1 MLSCN
6 TFTVVAASAGAARAS
21 RVSEGAATSRSR
33 ERMPSTKA
41 DPDTRP
47 QLPARELHDGDRP
60 VDFRLVLGEE
70 RVRLLDRRPFP
81 RVVLAG
87 ERGGRRGVALLASLD
102 SHARVP
108 DQDAVPVGVGRGAAP
123 PPGGAPRG
131 GWGCRPAAPGPRWWS
146 AAGDGRGACRRSRH
160 LRGTARSP

>member
-87 ERGGRRGVALLASLD
+87 ERGGGRGVALLSYLD
-102 SHARVP
+102 SHGRV
-108 DQDAVPVGVGRGAAP
+108 RGPGAG
-123 PPGGAPRG
+123 PGGG
-131 GWGCRPAAPGPRWWS
+131 GGS
-146 AAGDGRGACRRSRH
+146 ANVW
-160 LRGTARSP
+160 T